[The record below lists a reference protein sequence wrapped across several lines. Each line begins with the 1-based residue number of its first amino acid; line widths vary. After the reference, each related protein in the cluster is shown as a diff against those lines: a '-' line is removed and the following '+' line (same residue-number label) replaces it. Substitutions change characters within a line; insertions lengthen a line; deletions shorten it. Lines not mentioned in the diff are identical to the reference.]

1 MAQTAV
7 GDLVVNLDVNSTK
20 FNEQLSYVKKELKQT
35 GNTAN
40 DEALRIQ
47 QSFSRQ
53 RTPRVR
59 PVFQWVSITQ
69 RCVCSRRSLLTWPR
83 SWRVGR
89 TPG

>member
-20 FNEQLSYVKKELKQT
+20 FNEQLNYVKKELKQT
-35 GNTAN
+35 GSAAN

-53 RTPRVR
+53 ENAARKR
-59 PVFQWVSITQ
+59 VFQ
-69 RCVCSRRSLLTWPR
+69 
-83 SWRVGR
+83 
-89 TPG
+89 

>member
-40 DEALRIQ
+40 DEA
-47 QSFSRQ
+47 
-53 RTPRVR
+53 
-59 PVFQWVSITQ
+59 
-69 RCVCSRRSLLTWPR
+69 
-83 SWRVGR
+83 
-89 TPG
+89 